1 MGYFCISNKEYK
13 VSFMDRNQATGLILF
28 AAVLLI
34 YSLFFASVPEP
45 LPEESTEAAQTA
57 IAKEGQDDQAQE
69 DVIVEFD
76 EPDSLQDIAA
86 QRKFGVFAAMTK
98 GQEEDVIIEND
109 KMIVTFSTKG
119 AEIKQVE
126 LKEFKTWD
134 QRPLLL
140 LDESSSD
147 LDFIIQT
154 DKGELSLNQ
163 FYFNPTA
170 STIDMEGVN
179 AQVITFIAQSGNG
192 QIVRTYTLPEGGYIL
207 GKSLEFAGLNGNL
220 SNSNVQ
226 IVWEDRL
233 LRQEQDLEESRRKTN
248 INWYKLSGKHND
260 LSLTSDSDDDQ
271 IGEPLKWMSFS
282 QRFFTAGIIAE
293 SQFNSGNFEQVT
305 PKDTL
310 TVKNMRAELQLPLE
324 NGRVG
329 LNYYFGPNNY
339 NVLKKVTPGFE
350 ENVYMGYVFV
360 SWVNKYIIVNLFQFL
375 ERYFTN
381 YGVIIIL
388 IVVIIKLFLFP
399 LTYKSYV
406 GMAKMRVIKPE
417 IDELKAKYPDDPTK
431 MQQEQM
437 KLFGKLGVSP
447 ISGCLPM
454 VFQMPFLFAMFFFFP
469 NSIELRQESFL
480 WAHDLSTYDAIFY
493 LPFNIPFYGSHVS
506 LFTLLMTVSQIAY
519 THFNNQL
526 TAQTGPMK
534 NIGYI
539 MPVIFM
545 FVLNSFPAALSFYY
559 FVSNM
564 VTFGQQALIKLF
576 VDDSK
581 IRQKVEE
588 SKLKNANKKKSKFQQ
603 KLEDAMRAAEA
614 NKKK

>member
-69 DVIVEFD
+69 DLIVEFD